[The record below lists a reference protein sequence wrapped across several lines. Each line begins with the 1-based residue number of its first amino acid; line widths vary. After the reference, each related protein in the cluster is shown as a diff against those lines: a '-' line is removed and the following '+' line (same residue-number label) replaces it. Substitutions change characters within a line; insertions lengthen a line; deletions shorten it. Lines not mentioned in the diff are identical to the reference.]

1 MNLQPKTKNTTIN
14 SSLQHTPIIF
24 KNLPSSL
31 TITTLLIADSQ
42 GRGMEG
48 LQPGLDVTFQGGA
61 RARNLPGLVT
71 NIDLTPF
78 QTIAVWVGGNDA
90 HPRKGLLN
98 EAQFSKDITD
108 FLTYLSSN
116 SPDARLILM
125 TASRRASPAPY
136 GNISKI
142 NSLLQGVATKN
153 KVEICNIFRA
163 LDRSNELPTPYLE
176 KDGMHLVGVGVQST
190 G

>member
-1 MNLQPKTKNTTIN
+1 
-14 SSLQHTPIIF
+14 
-24 KNLPSSL
+24 
-31 TITTLLIADSQ
+31 
-42 GRGMEG
+42 MEG

-153 KVEICNIFRA
+153 KVEICNIFRV
-163 LDRSNELPTPYLE
+163 LDRSKELPTPCLE
-176 KDGMHLVGVGVQST
+176 KDGVHLKRAAKSVVAKTLANHIRCHNRKPILAPKTKKKKKNQ
-190 G
+190 